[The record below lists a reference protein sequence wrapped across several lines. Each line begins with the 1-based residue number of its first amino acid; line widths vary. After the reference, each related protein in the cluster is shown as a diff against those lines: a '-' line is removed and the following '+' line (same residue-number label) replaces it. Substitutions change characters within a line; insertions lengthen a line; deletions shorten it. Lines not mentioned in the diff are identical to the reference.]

1 MTIIGNSLFNAGAT
15 VDTSKDG
22 SAASFQAAIGTT
34 YEINLS
40 VNHTAGET
48 VVTFPSSPTRGD
60 AFAVVITGAIVPP
73 GPFRVVSFTGTV
85 SGTSVTAA
93 SGLSRT
99 GQYVIFRYFD
109 ATVGWLIHTNKH
121 DVNNTI
127 ANGNTNLVLG
137 FDNTCDVDSTA
148 TAGNLCVGNNN
159 SATGYPA
166 SILLGSNNT
175 GSSQHSGILLGTGNN
190 STGGATVV
198 VGIDCDAL
206 NTGVVN
212 VGKDNT
218 TSASS
223 YKQVLFG
230 NNQSG
235 TGGYSV
241 TMGLDNTNS
250 AGNSV
255 VVGAANT
262 HQGLS
267 GIAIGRNVSNNGSYT
282 DSVGTNLT
290 NNGTYST
297 NMGTDNNCG
306 SGTRV
311 ITVGRNLSSTGN
323 YACNV
328 GIYNSSGSGNG
339 NTTIGYNCDTATTA
353 AEHCLMGRNNSTTG
367 ASGSNKMVLLGESN
381 TISGNTGVTP
391 LHSVLIGHS
400 NTSTGG
406 NGQAVAIGR
415 TNDITGASTTNATAI
430 GAFNDVT
437 ASNGNV
443 CTLLGAL
450 NTIQGTGTGGRA
462 LCVGNDN
469 IVTTSFAGYSSA
481 IGNKNENS
489 GGESYIAGNY
499 VENTVDG
506 VLELGNY
513 TSLGARDGAM
523 IRGDATGLIQFSIED
538 SATPPAD
545 GGVTF
550 GSEAEGNLARGAFA
564 IHKNGTAVTLYYN
577 NAGTIESLSLG
588 TLV

>member
-22 SAASFQAAIGTT
+22 SSASFQAAIGTT
-34 YEINLS
+34 YEIDLLS
-40 VNHTAGET
+40 NGTPGET

-60 AFAVVITGAIVPP
+60 AFAVVITGTATE
-73 GPFRVVSFTGTV
+73 RVVSFTGTV
-85 SGTSVTAA
+85 SGASVTAA
-93 SGLSRT
+93 YGMSRL
-99 GQYVIFRYFD
+99 GQYAIFRYFN
-109 ATVGWLIHTNKH
+109 ATVGWLMHTNKH

-137 FDNTCDVDSTA
+137 SDNTCDARST
-148 TAGNLCVGNNN
+148 TGSMCVGHNN
-159 SATGYPA
+159 SATGYTDNIVIGA
-166 SILLGSNNT
+166 
-175 GSSQHSGILLGTGNN
+175 GSSASNDYC
-190 STGGATVV
+190 VV
-198 VGIDCDAL
+198 VGKVCSSTGRESVVFGEG
-206 NTGVVN
+206 NTATGDYSTTIGRDNSN
-212 VGKDNT
+212 V
-218 TSASS
+218 A
-223 YKQVLFG
+223 
-230 NNQSG
+230 
-235 TGGYSV
+235 
-241 TMGLDNTNS
+241 
-250 AGNSV
+250 NSV
-255 VVGAANT
+255 ILGDSNT
-262 HQGLS
+262 HQNNS
-267 GIAIGRNVSNNGSYT
+267 GIAIGRSVSNNGYYT

-297 NMGTDNNCG
+297 NMGSSNNCG
-306 SGTRV
+306 TGTRV
-311 ITVGRNLSSTGN
+311 ITVGRDLSSTGN

-367 ASGSNKMVLLGESN
+367 ASGNNKMVLLGESN
-381 TISGNTGVTP
+381 TISGNTGATP

-415 TNDITGASTTNATAI
+415 TNDITGASTDNVTAI

-450 NTIQGTGTGGRA
+450 NTIQGTGTGGRS
-462 LCVGNDN
+462 LCVGNEN
-469 IVTTSFAGYSSA
+469 IVTTSVSGYSSA
-481 IGNKNENS
+481 VGNHNQNS

-506 VLELGNY
+506 ALELGVY

-523 IRGDATGLIQFSIED
+523 IRGDDTGLIQFSIED

-545 GGVTF
+545 GGATF
-550 GSEAEGNLARGAFA
+550 GSEAAGNLARGAFA
-564 IHKNGTAVTLYYN
+564 IHKNGAAITLYYN